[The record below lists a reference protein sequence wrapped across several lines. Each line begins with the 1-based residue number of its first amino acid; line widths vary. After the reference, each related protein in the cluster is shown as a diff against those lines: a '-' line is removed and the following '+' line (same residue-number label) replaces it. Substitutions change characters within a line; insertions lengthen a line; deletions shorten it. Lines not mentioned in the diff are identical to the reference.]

1 MMVQSAG
8 HREDHQ
14 WKLESLA
21 DPASR
26 QRDLVH
32 SRQGPEA
39 QLIEIVFLI
48 SFKTCSITGNLK
60 QWNIDVRK

>member
-1 MMVQSAG
+1 MIVQSAD

-26 QRDLVH
+26 LWGLVH

-48 SFKTCSITGNLK
+48 SFKTSSITGNLK
-60 QWNIDVRK
+60 QWDIDVRK

>member
-1 MMVQSAG
+1 MVQSAD
-8 HREDHQ
+8 HREGHQ
-14 WKLESLA
+14 WKLKSLA

-26 QRDLVH
+26 LWDLVY

-48 SFKTCSITGNLK
+48 SFKTSSITGNLK
-60 QWNIDVRK
+60 QWDIDVRK